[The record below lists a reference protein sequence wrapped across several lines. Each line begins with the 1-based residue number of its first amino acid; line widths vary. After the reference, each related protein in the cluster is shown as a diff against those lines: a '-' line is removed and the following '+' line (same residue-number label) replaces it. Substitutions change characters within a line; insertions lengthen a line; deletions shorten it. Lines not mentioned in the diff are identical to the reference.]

1 MVALI
6 FATVIL
12 LAPAL
17 FAQDTGTVPSSR
29 ADEIQ
34 SQRLDKSANL
44 RVEQP
49 SQSEKYLLRAK
60 RVISRSHIGI
70 GVGGLGPRAGLAVGS
85 AAEWS
90 NSSDR
95 LQAKVSGTVS
105 TKLFYYAGTGIQ
117 VLKPEL
123 NDLRFSGEASHSD
136 FPQLNY
142 YGSGPDSS
150 KNDRTDYRREDT
162 LFTLRGE
169 LNSHRFLAESCFV
182 GELLLNVGPGTNG
195 SLPSTE
201 TVFGPAEAPGV
212 DVQSNYLIPGC
223 SVQLDLRD
231 FKDDPHHGTFAA
243 ITYDRY
249 HAQSADRFSF
259 HRLSGVVEEY
269 LPFLNE
275 KRVIFL
281 RGETNFS
288 FHSDDQVVPFYLQS
302 TLGSDTTLRGYPW
315 LRFYDEN
322 SLALT
327 AEYRWEILTGFDMAL
342 FGDFGKVFNKPSQIS
357 LSGLRNSFGFGFRF
371 KYGRAMVA
379 RLDTGFSREGVQ
391 VWLKFGKLF

>member
-1 MVALI
+1 
-6 FATVIL
+6 
-12 LAPAL
+12 
-17 FAQDTGTVPSSR
+17 
-29 ADEIQ
+29 
-34 SQRLDKSANL
+34 
-44 RVEQP
+44 
-49 SQSEKYLLRAK
+49 
-60 RVISRSHIGI
+60 
-70 GVGGLGPRAGLAVGS
+70 
-85 AAEWS
+85 
-90 NSSDR
+90 
-95 LQAKVSGTVS
+95 
-105 TKLFYYAGTGIQ
+105 
-117 VLKPEL
+117 
-123 NDLRFSGEASHSD
+123 
-136 FPQLNY
+136 
-142 YGSGPDSS
+142 
-150 KNDRTDYRREDT
+150 
-162 LFTLRGE
+162 
-169 LNSHRFLAESCFV
+169 
-182 GELLLNVGPGTNG
+182 
-195 SLPSTE
+195 
-201 TVFGPAEAPGV
+201 
-212 DVQSNYLIPGC
+212 
-223 SVQLDLRD
+223 VQLDLRD